1 MQFCKKLLGVK
12 KTTQNDFVY
21 GELGRTNYS
30 TKRYINIIKYWLKI
44 LMAPVNKYVKLVY
57 KMMVND
63 IEKMPNKT
71 NWASLVR
78 QLLMSL
84 GFYEVW
90 LAQGVANSNAFLSV
104 FKQRI
109 NDIFMQN
116 WRETLEESSRANFFK
131 NVTQFKLQPYLEN
144 INVYKYIKP

>member
-1 MQFCKKLLGVK
+1 
-12 KTTQNDFVY
+12 
-21 GELGRTNYS
+21 
-30 TKRYINIIKYWLKI
+30 
-44 LMAPVNKYVKLVY
+44 MAPENKYVKLVY

-63 IEKMPNKT
+63 IEEMPNKT

-78 QLLMSL
+78 QLLMPL

-109 NDIFMQN
+109 KCNDIVMQN
-116 WRETLEESSRANFFK
+116 WHER
-131 NVTQFKLQPYLEN
+131 
-144 INVYKYIKP
+144 